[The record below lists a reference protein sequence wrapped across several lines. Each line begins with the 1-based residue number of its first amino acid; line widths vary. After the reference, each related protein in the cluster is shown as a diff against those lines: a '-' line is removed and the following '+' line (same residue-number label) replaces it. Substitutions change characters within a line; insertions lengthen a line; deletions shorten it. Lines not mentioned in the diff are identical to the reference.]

1 VPVECSL
8 AECGCAFAVALMD
21 ELRVALDDGRDFLGC
36 AAVDCI
42 EESCEIVDERL
53 SSSWESPKDHL
64 RGGGIEL
71 LS

>member
-1 VPVECSL
+1 VPVECSV

-21 ELRVALDDGRDFLGC
+21 ELRVVFDNGRDFLGC

-53 SSSWESPKDHL
+53 D
-64 RGGGIEL
+64 
-71 LS
+71 